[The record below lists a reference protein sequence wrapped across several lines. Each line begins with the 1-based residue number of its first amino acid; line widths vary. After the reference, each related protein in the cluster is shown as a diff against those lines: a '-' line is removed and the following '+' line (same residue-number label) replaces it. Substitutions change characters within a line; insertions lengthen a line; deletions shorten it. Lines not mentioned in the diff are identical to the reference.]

1 MTGIY
6 QAPDPPIGPDRASN
20 AYPMTDFERNLRQ
33 ILRGHGWL
41 ESPAY
46 RMKDPAAGSAYGA
59 AYAGPEQFASH
70 EEYVAAAHEIWGD
83 DL

>member
-6 QAPDPPIGPDRASN
+6 QPPTPPIGPDRSANAS
-20 AYPMTDFERNLRQ
+20 PLTDRVEV
-33 ILRGHGWL
+33 
-41 ESPAY
+41 E
-46 RMKDPAAGSAYGA
+46 AARDAMRA
-59 AYAGPEQFASH
+59 FDRFLLDCAEDCINGPEQFSSH